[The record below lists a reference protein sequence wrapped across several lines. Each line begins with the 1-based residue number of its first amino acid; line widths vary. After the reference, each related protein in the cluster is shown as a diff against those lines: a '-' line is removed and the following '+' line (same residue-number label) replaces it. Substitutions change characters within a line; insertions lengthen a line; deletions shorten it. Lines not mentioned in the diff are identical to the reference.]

1 MKHTISMSEFNSRN
15 AAEMLRK
22 HLVAER
28 EAHGLNGFWID
39 HGGMQ
44 IFECKNDCRKFR
56 EACGRVVEFA
66 RAQRAGVDVF
76 RTEKGQTGCWIR
88 KGGN

>member
-1 MKHTISMSEFNSRN
+1 MSEFNSTK
-15 AAEMLRK
+15 AVEMLIK

-39 HGGMQ
+39 HGGTQ

-56 EACGRVVEFA
+56 EACGRVVESA

-76 RTEKGQTGCWIR
+76 QTEKGQIGCWIR